1 MPSVELDQETYERL
15 AVAAKLMNEPIGT
28 VVRRLVDRIAEGPA
42 ASKEPADELDGAE
55 SAGTSGSKGARVV
68 AKKVAVPTQSRP
80 RDKLVPIHKVYK
92 GHRIEGTFNVD
103 THEVRLS
110 TAPWTNNS
118 FPSPTAA
125 AVVVVDYYSGDLRET
140 PNTNGRLF
148 WKLSNGKNLRS
159 IIGSR

>member
-1 MPSVELDQETYERL
+1 MPSIELDQETYERL
-15 AVAAKLMNEPIGT
+15 AVAARLMNEPIST
-28 VVRRLVDRIAEGPA
+28 VVRRLVDGLAKGPA
-42 ASKEPADELDGAE
+42 APTQPADEPVGSEWAGA
-55 SAGTSGSKGARVV
+55 SGAKMV
-68 AKKVAVPTQSRP
+68 AKKVAVPTQSLHG
-80 RDKLVPIHKVYK
+80 DKSVPIHKVYK
-92 GHRIEGTFNVD
+92 GHRVEGTFNVD

-125 AVVVVDYYSGDLRET
+125 AVAVVDHYSGDLRET